1 MAAGRWC
8 PPLMSTFLCCL
19 SLFLVNTAVP
29 DAFPEHGDS
38 GTGSSGWDVSAF
50 STSSHHPPTP
60 TPLWSG
66 TVLLR
71 GLGEYKNKR
80 GPGRRALI
88 SRFLVHYLR
97 LFLTKLFFFFALF
110 TWLLSA
116 SSHIFNL
123 TSRQCSHFN
132 SFVLQEAIKAFR
144 VPPAPQPFFNWFW
157 QTSNMGVDYESA
169 FRVHPIL

>member
-1 MAAGRWC
+1 MAPSHWC
-8 PPLMSTFLCCL
+8 SPLMSTFLCGL
-19 SLFLVNTAVP
+19 SLFLVNTVVP
-29 DAFPEHGDS
+29 DAFPQHGDS

-50 STSSHHPPTP
+50 STSSHHPPP
-60 TPLWSG
+60 PPRSG

-80 GPGRRALI
+80 GPNWQALI

-97 LFLTKLFFFFALF
+97 LFLTKLFFFALF
-110 TWLLSA
+110 TWLLNA

-132 SFVLQEAIKAFR
+132 GFFFQEAIKDFWA
-144 VPPAPQPFFNWFW
+144 PPPHPLFYWFW
-157 QTSNMGVDYESA
+157 
-169 FRVHPIL
+169 